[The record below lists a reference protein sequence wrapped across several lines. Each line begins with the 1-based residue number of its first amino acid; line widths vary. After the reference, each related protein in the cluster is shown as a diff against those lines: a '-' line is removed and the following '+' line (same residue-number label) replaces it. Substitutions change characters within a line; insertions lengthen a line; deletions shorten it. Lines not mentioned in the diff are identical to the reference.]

1 MTYAVKDLE
10 KIFPLGAVEENCIFS
25 KWGDLTLAF
34 ELTLPEI
41 FTLNARMENGQ
52 EMGDYRE
59 LVETWNKAIGVL
71 PPGSVLHKQDWFV
84 EETYKSNAM
93 ELPESY
99 LDRSSELHFN
109 ERPFL
114 HHICYLYLTYSQGER
129 TRTNVGLTSLLRKR
143 IVPKRSLNQSE
154 IDKFM
159 VAVLQFTSILESSRL
174 IKCRRLSNDELQPDK
189 NAPVG
194 QSGLI
199 ERYMTLSL
207 NDEVVPLMDMDLT
220 SEDEL
225 RIGGKYAKFFTISQ
239 VDDLPDS
246 VNTNVRI
253 GALSTENSN
262 LCVGYATPIGLM
274 LNCNHIYNQYVF
286 IDDKTLITAE
296 LEKKAGNMVALS
308 NFDRANSVNAVM
320 VNNFLTMAAEKS
332 LTPVRIHSNIQ
343 VWTEDKLR
351 LPELRNKATASI
363 AKMNVKPRENT
374 RDAAFLF
381 FAGIPGNSPDLP
393 REDTFT
399 QFAPQAA
406 CLFNHETNYYTS
418 ESAQN
423 SIRVVD
429 RLSGR
434 PLWVDFSDEPMSRNW
449 VTNRNKF
456 IIGPSGSGKSFLTN
470 HFLRS
475 YHTHGAHVVIV
486 DVGDSYRGLCG
497 MLGGKYITYTMER
510 PIHFNPFYI
519 EGRLF
524 PDTEKSES
532 LKNLLLT
539 LWKSVEEKT
548 NRSEYNALSAAVTG
562 YFSKLHADESIAPC
576 FDTFYEFMREDFRA
590 YLKREGVKDDYF
602 DFDNF
607 MFNLKPYYRGGEFDF
622 LLNSTE
628 NLDLLQERF
637 IVFELDN
644 VKDHPILFPIVTII
658 VMDTFISKMRKL
670 EGIRKIILIEEAWKA
685 IMTPSMAGYIKY
697 LYKTVRKFAGEAWI
711 VTQEINDIINNPIVQ
726 DSIVNNADCKILMDQ
741 RKYENKF
748 SFVKELLGLTDK
760 EKDLVLSMNRDNDPN
775 RSYKEFFVSWGGQR
789 YRVYGLEVSKPEYYA
804 YTTEQKEKLRV
815 TRKVRANG
823 GNYDLAIKEVVTEDV
838 NAQGVC

>member
-1 MTYAVKDLE
+1 MTYAVKELA
-10 KIFPLGAVEENCIFS
+10 KVFPLGAVEENCIFS

-34 ELTLPEI
+34 EVTLPEI
-41 FTLNARMENGQ
+41 FTLNARVENGV
-52 EMGDYRE
+52 ELGDYRE

-71 PPGSVLHKQDWFV
+71 PPGSILHKQDWFV
-84 EETYKSNAM
+84 EEKYKPNAK
-93 ELPESY
+93 ELPENY

-109 ERPFL
+109 ERPYL
-114 HHICYLYLTYSQGER
+114 YHTCYLYLTFSQGER
-129 TRTNVGLTSLLRKR
+129 TRTNVGLTSLIRNR
-143 IVPKRSLNQSE
+143 IVPKRALSKNE

-159 VAVLQFTSILESSRL
+159 VAVLQLTSILESSRL
-174 IKCRRLSNDELQPDK
+174 IKCRRLSSDELQPNRD
-189 NAPVG
+189 APVG
-194 QSGLI
+194 HAGLI

-207 NDEVVPLMDMDLT
+207 NDEVVPLMDMDFT

-225 RIGGKYAKFFTISQ
+225 RIGGKYSKFFTISQ
-239 VDDLPDS
+239 IDDMPDS

-262 LCVGYATPIGLM
+262 LSVGYATPIGLM
-274 LNCNHIYNQYVF
+274 LDCNHIYNQYVF

-320 VNNFLTMAAEKS
+320 VNNFLTMAAVNS
-332 LTPVRIHSNIQ
+332 LTPVRIHSNLQI
-343 VWTEDKLR
+343 WSEDKLR
-351 LPELRNKATASI
+351 LPELRNKTTAAI
-363 AKMNVKPRENT
+363 AKMNLKPRENT

-418 ESAQN
+418 ESSKN

-434 PLWVDFSDEPMSRNW
+434 PLWVDFSDEPMERNW

-497 MLGGKYITYTMER
+497 MLGGKYITYSMEH
-510 PIHFNPFYI
+510 PIHFNPFFI
-519 EGRLF
+519 EGRLM

-548 NRSEYNALSAAVTG
+548 NRSEYNALSAAVKG
-562 YFSKLHADESIAPC
+562 YFQKLQTDKSIFPC
-576 FDTFYEFMREDFRA
+576 FNTFYEFMQEDFKA
-590 YLKREGVKDDYF
+590 YLMREGVKDDYF

-607 MFNLKPYYRGGEFDF
+607 MFNLKPYYKEGEFDF

-628 NLDLLQERF
+628 NLDLLHEQF

-670 EGIRKIILIEEAWKA
+670 EGTRKIILIEEAWKA
-685 IMTPSMAGYIKY
+685 IMTPNMAGYIKY
-697 LYKTVRKFAGEAWI
+697 LYKTVRKFDGEAWI
-711 VTQEINDIINNPIVQ
+711 VTQEIQDIINNPIVQ
-726 DSIVNNADCKILMDQ
+726 DSVVNNADCKILMDQ

-748 SFVKELLGLTDK
+748 TYVKELLGLTDK
-760 EKDLVLSMNRDNDPN
+760 EKDMVLSMNRDNDPT
-775 RSYKEFFVSWGGQR
+775 RKYKEFFVSWGGQR
-789 YRVYGLEVSKPEYYA
+789 SRVYGLEVSRPEYYA
-804 YTTEQKEKLRV
+804 FTTEQREKLRV
-815 TRKVRANG
+815 TRKVKSNG
-823 GNYDLAIKEVVTEDV
+823 GNFDLALKEVVAEDL
-838 NAQGVC
+838 NSYSL

>member
-1 MTYAVKDLE
+1 MTYAVKELE
-10 KIFPLGAVEENCIFS
+10 KVFPLGAVEENCIFS

-34 ELTLPEI
+34 ELVLPEI
-41 FTLNARMENGQ
+41 FTLNARIENGQ
-52 EMGDYRE
+52 ELGDYRE
-59 LVETWNKAIGVL
+59 LVETWTKAIGVL

-84 EETYKSNAM
+84 EETYRPNAR
-93 ELPESY
+93 ELPENY

-114 HHICYLYLTYSQGER
+114 HHTCYLYITYSQGER
-129 TRTNVGLTSLLRKR
+129 TRTNVGLTSLLRSR
-143 IVPKRSLNQSE
+143 IVPKRALSRSD

-159 VAVLQFTSILESSRL
+159 VAVLQLTSILVSSRL

-194 QSGLI
+194 QAGLI

-207 NDEVVPLMDMDLT
+207 NDKVVPLMDMDFT

-239 VDDLPDS
+239 VDDMPDS

-262 LCVGYATPIGLM
+262 LSVGYATPIGLM
-274 LNCNHIYNQYVF
+274 LDCNHIYNQYVF

-363 AKMNVKPRENT
+363 AKMNLKPRENT

-418 ESAQN
+418 ESAKN

-434 PLWVDFSDEPMSRNW
+434 PLWVDFSDEPMNRNW

-475 YHTHGAHVVIV
+475 YYTHGAHVVIV

-497 MLGGKYITYTMER
+497 MLGGKYITYTMEK
-510 PIHFNPFYI
+510 PIHFNPFNI

-524 PDTEKSES
+524 PDTEKAES

-548 NRSEYNALSAAVTG
+548 NRSEYNALSAAVAG
-562 YFSKLHADESIAPC
+562 YFSKLHTDESIVPC
-576 FDTFYEFMREDFRA
+576 FDTFYEFMQEDFKA

-607 MFNLKPYYRGGEFDF
+607 MFNLKPYYKGGEFDF

-628 NLDLLQERF
+628 NLDLLHERF

-748 SFVKELLGLTDK
+748 TFVKELLGLTDK

-775 RSYKEFFVSWGGQR
+775 RRYKEFFVSWGGQR
-789 YRVYGLEVSKPEYYA
+789 YRVYGLEVSRPEYYA

-823 GNYDLAIKEVVTEDV
+823 GNYDLAIKDVVAEDV
-838 NAQGVC
+838 IEQGVC

>member
-1 MTYAVKDLE
+1 M
-10 KIFPLGAVEENCIFS
+10 GAVEENCIFS

-34 ELTLPEI
+34 EVTLPEI
-41 FTLNARMENGQ
+41 FTLNARIENGV
-52 EMGDYRE
+52 ELGDYRE

-71 PPGSVLHKQDWFV
+71 PPGSILHKQDWFV
-84 EETYKSNAM
+84 EERYKPNAK
-93 ELPESY
+93 ELPENY

-109 ERPFL
+109 ERPYL
-114 HHICYLYLTYSQGER
+114 YHTCYLYLTFSQGER
-129 TRTNVGLTSLLRKR
+129 TRTNVGLTSLIRNR
-143 IVPKRSLNQSE
+143 IVPKRALNRNE

-159 VAVLQFTSILESSRL
+159 VAVLQLTSILESSRL
-174 IKCRRLSNDELQPDK
+174 IKCRRLSNDELQPDRD
-189 NAPVG
+189 APVG
-194 QSGLI
+194 QAGLI

-207 NDEVVPLMDMDLT
+207 NDEVVPLMDMDFT

-225 RIGGKYAKFFTISQ
+225 RIGGKYSKFFTISQ
-239 VDDLPDS
+239 IDDMPDA

-262 LCVGYATPIGLM
+262 LSVGYATPIGLM
-274 LNCNHIYNQYVF
+274 LDCNHIYNQYVF

-320 VNNFLTMAAEKS
+320 VNNFLTMAAVNS
-332 LTPVRIHSNIQ
+332 LTPVRIHSNVQI
-343 VWTEDKLR
+343 WSEDKLR
-351 LPELRNKATASI
+351 LPELRNKTTAAI
-363 AKMNVKPRENT
+363 AKMNLKPRENT

-418 ESAQN
+418 ESSKN

-434 PLWVDFSDEPMSRNW
+434 PLWVDFSDEPMERNW

-497 MLGGKYITYTMER
+497 MLGGKYITYSMEH
-510 PIHFNPFYI
+510 PIHFNPFFI
-519 EGRLF
+519 EGRLM

-548 NRSEYNALSAAVTG
+548 NRSEYNALSAAVKG
-562 YFSKLHADESIAPC
+562 YFQKLHTDKSIFPS
-576 FDTFYEFMREDFRA
+576 FNTFYEFMQEDFKP
-590 YLKREGVKDDYF
+590 YLTREGVKDDYF

-607 MFNLKPYYRGGEFDF
+607 MFNLKPYYKEGEFDF

-628 NLDLLQERF
+628 NLDLLHEQF

-670 EGIRKIILIEEAWKA
+670 EGTRKIILIEEAWKA
-685 IMTPSMAGYIKY
+685 IMTPNMAGYIKY
-697 LYKTVRKFAGEAWI
+697 LYKTVRKFDGEAWI
-711 VTQEINDIINNPIVQ
+711 VTQEIQDIINNPIVQ
-726 DSIVNNADCKILMDQ
+726 DSVVNNADCKILMDQ

-748 SFVKELLGLTDK
+748 TYVKELLGLTDK
-760 EKDLVLSMNRDNDPN
+760 EKDMVLSMNRDNDPT
-775 RSYKEFFVSWGGQR
+775 RKYKEFFVSWGGQR
-789 YRVYGLEVSKPEYYA
+789 SRVYGLEVSRPEYYA
-804 YTTEQKEKLRV
+804 FTTEQREKLRV
-815 TRKVRANG
+815 TRKVKSNG
-823 GNYDLAIKEVVTEDV
+823 GNFDLALKEVVAEDL
-838 NAQGVC
+838 NAYSL

>member
-1 MTYAVKDLE
+1 MTYSVKELE

-41 FTLNARMENGQ
+41 FTLNARIEGGQ
-52 EMGDYRE
+52 ELGDYRE
-59 LVETWNKAIGVL
+59 LVEVWSKAIGVL
-71 PPGSVLHKQDWFV
+71 PPGSIIHKQDWFV
-84 EETYKSNAM
+84 EETYKPNAK

-114 HHICYLYLTYSQGER
+114 NHRSFLYVTFSQGER
-129 TRTNVGLTSLLRKR
+129 TRTNAGMTSLLRSR
-143 IVPKRSLNQSE
+143 LVPKRALSQGD

-159 VAVLQFTSILESSRL
+159 VAVLQLTSILESSRL
-174 IKCRRLSNDELQPDK
+174 ISCRRLLSDELQPGRD
-189 NAPVG
+189 APVG
-194 QSGLI
+194 EAGLI

-207 NDEVVPLMDMDLT
+207 TDEVVPLADFDFT

-225 RIGGKYAKFFTISQ
+225 RIGGKYSKFFTISQ
-239 VDDLPDS
+239 VDDMPDTI
-246 VNTNVRI
+246 NTSVRI

-262 LCVGYATPIGLM
+262 LSVGYATPIGLM
-274 LNCNHIYNQYVF
+274 LDCNHIYNQYVF
-286 IDDKTLITAE
+286 IDDRTLITAE
-296 LEKKAGNMVALS
+296 LEKKAGNMLALS

-332 LTPVRIHSNIQ
+332 LTPVRIHANIQ
-343 VWTEDKLR
+343 VWTADKLR
-351 LPELRNKATASI
+351 LPELRNNTTAAI
-363 AKMNVKPRENT
+363 AKMNLKPRENT

-418 ESAQN
+418 LSSKN

-434 PLWVDFSDEPMSRNW
+434 PLWVDFSDEPMKKNW

-456 IIGPSGSGKSFLTN
+456 VIGPSGSGKSYLIN

-475 YHTHGAHVVIV
+475 YHTHGAHEVIV

-497 MLGGKYITYTMER
+497 MLGGKYITYTMEN
-510 PIHFNPFYI
+510 PIHFNPFFI
-519 EGRLF
+519 EGRLM
-524 PDTEKSES
+524 PDTEKAES

-539 LWKSVEEKT
+539 LWKSSEDKV
-548 NRSEYNALSAAVTG
+548 NRSEYNALSSAVMG
-562 YFSKLHADESIAPC
+562 YFQKLHADETIFPS
-576 FDTFYEFMREDFRA
+576 FDTFYEFMKEDFKA
-590 YLKREGVKDDYF
+590 YLVREGVKDEYF

-607 MFNLKPYYRGGEFDF
+607 MFNMKPYYKGGEFDF
-622 LLNSTE
+622 LLNSKE
-628 NLDLLQERF
+628 NLDLLHERF

-658 VMDTFISKMRKL
+658 VMDVFISKMRKL

-697 LYKTVRKFAGEAWI
+697 LYKTVRKFDGEAWI

-741 RKYENKF
+741 RKYEQQF
-748 SFVKELLGLTDK
+748 EFVKKLLGLSDK
-760 EKDLVLSMNRDNDPN
+760 EKDLVLSINKDNDPA
-775 RSYKEFFVSWGGQR
+775 RKYKEFFVSWGGQR
-789 YRVYGLEVSKPEYYA
+789 YRVYGLEVSPAEHYA
-804 YTTEQKEKLRV
+804 FTTEQKEKLRV
-815 TRKVRANG
+815 IRKVRANG
-823 GNYDLAIKEVVTEDV
+823 GNFDQALKEVVAEDLNV
-838 NAQGVC
+838 

>member
-1 MTYAVKDLE
+1 MTYTVKELE
-10 KIFPLGAVEENCIFS
+10 NIFPLGAVEENCIFS
-25 KWGDLTLAF
+25 KWGDLTVAF

-41 FTLNARMENGQ
+41 FTLNARIEDGV

-59 LVETWNKAIGVL
+59 MVETWSKAIGVL
-71 PPGSVLHKQDWFV
+71 LPGTILHKQDWFI
-84 EETYKSNAM
+84 EEKYRPNAK

-114 HHICYLYLTYSQGER
+114 HHVCYLYITYSQGER
-129 TRTNVGLTSLLRKR
+129 SRTSIGLTSLIRNRL
-143 IVPKRSLNQSE
+143 IPKRALSKHDIE
-154 IDKFM
+154 KFT
-159 VAVLQFTSILESSRL
+159 VSVLQFTSILESCRL
-174 IKCRRLSNDELQPDK
+174 ITCRRLMNDELQPDR
-189 NAPVG
+189 NSPVE
-194 QSGLI
+194 QAGLI
-199 ERYMTLSL
+199 ERYMSLSL
-207 NDEVVPLMDMDLT
+207 NDKVVPLMDFDLT

-225 RIGGKYAKFFTISQ
+225 RIGGKYSKFFTISQ
-239 VDDLPDS
+239 VDDMPDS

-262 LCVGYATPIGLM
+262 LAVGYSTPIGLM
-274 LNCNHIYNQYVF
+274 LDCNHIYNQYVF

-308 NFDRANSVNAVM
+308 NFDRANAVNAVM

-343 VWTEDKLR
+343 VWTDDKLR
-351 LPELRNKATASI
+351 LPELRNKTTAAI
-363 AKMNVKPRENT
+363 AKMNLKPRENT

-406 CLFNHETNYYTS
+406 CLFNHETNYYS
-418 ESAQN
+418 SVSSKN

-434 PLWVDFSDEPMSRNW
+434 PLWVDFSDEPMDKNW

-475 YHTHGAHVVIV
+475 YHTHGAHSVIV

-497 MLGGKYITYTMER
+497 MLGGKYITYTMEN
-510 PIHFNPFYI
+510 PIHFNPFFI
-519 EGRLF
+519 EGRLM
-524 PDTEKSES
+524 PDTEKAES

-548 NRSEYNALSAAVTG
+548 SRAEYNALSAAVKG
-562 YFSKLHADESIAPC
+562 YFLKLRSDETIFPC
-576 FDTFYEFMREDFRA
+576 FDTFYEFMKEDFKE
-590 YLKREGVKDDYF
+590 YLQREGVKDDYF

-607 MFNLKPYYRGGEFDF
+607 MFNLKPYYRDGEFDF
-622 LLNSTE
+622 LLNSKE
-628 NLDLLQERF
+628 NLDLLHERF

-685 IMTPSMAGYIKY
+685 IMTPNMAGYIKY
-697 LYKTVRKFAGEAWI
+697 LYKTVRKFDGEAWI

-748 SFVKELLGLTDK
+748 TFVKELLGLTDK
-760 EKDLVLSMNRDNDPN
+760 EKDLVLSMNRDNDPK
-775 RSYKEFFVSWGGQR
+775 RKYKEFFVSWGGQR

-804 YTTEQKEKLRV
+804 FTTEQREKLRV
-815 TRKVRANG
+815 MKKVRANG
-823 GNYDLAIKEVVTEDV
+823 GNYDLALKEVVAEDL
-838 NAQGVC
+838 NA